1 LAVTGWSHA
10 DSAPTSHPHDMA
22 PQELHTFLFADIAGY
37 SLLTE
42 LDGDEA
48 AADLAMRFV
57 SDASSIARDHGA
69 EVVKGLGDAVMVHA
83 DNADRAVRLAL
94 DLLTELGRDQL
105 MLPIHAGLHTGP
117 AVGRLGDWW
126 GATVNIAARVA
137 AAAGPGQILLTE
149 ATRAAA
155 GEMDSIRL
163 RELGPLR
170 LKNITLPVKI
180 YAASRVPLARWV
192 APPRRAPS
200 VFVSDVAGRSRRV
213 AGA

>member
-1 LAVTGWSHA
+1 
-10 DSAPTSHPHDMA
+10 MA
-22 PQELHTFLFADIAGY
+22 PRELHTFLFADIAGY

-48 AADLAMRFV
+48 AADVAMRFV

-69 EVVKGLGDAVMVHA
+69 EVVKGLGDAVMVHVDA
-83 DNADRAVRLAL
+83 ADRAVRLTL
-94 DLLTELGRDQL
+94 DLLTEVSRDRR
-105 MLPIHAGLHTGP
+105 MPPIHAGLHTGP

-137 AAAGPGQILLTE
+137 AAAGPGQVLLTE

-155 GEMDSIRL
+155 GEMESIRL
-163 RELGPLR
+163 RDLGPLR

-180 YAASRVPLARWV
+180 YAASRVPLAHRA
-192 APPRRAPS
+192 APPTPARERRRA
-200 VFVSDVAGRSRRV
+200 AHAQR
-213 AGA
+213 

>member
-1 LAVTGWSHA
+1 
-10 DSAPTSHPHDMA
+10 MA

-57 SDASSIARDHGA
+57 SDASSVAYDHGA

-83 DNADRAVRLAL
+83 DDAGRALRLAL
-94 DLLTELGRDQL
+94 DLLRELDRDEL
-105 MLPIHAGLHTGP
+105 MPPIHAGLHTGP
-117 AVGRLGDWW
+117 AVGRSGDWW

-149 ATRAAA
+149 ATRVAA
-155 GEMDSIRL
+155 GETDSIRL

-170 LKNITLPVKI
+170 LKNITFPVQV
-180 YAASRVPLARWV
+180 YAASVVPTGAL
-192 APPRRAPS
+192 RRAAESCPRERTCLLRGA
-200 VFVSDVAGRSRRV
+200 VAR
-213 AGA
+213 